1 MYCTNCGFRLEE
13 GDSFCSH
20 CGHKVGQKA
29 TSTENI
35 FENVPARRKFLKKDS
50 KIMAAPKSKLI
61 AGILAIVLGSA
72 GVHDFYLGYTSK
84 GIVHLLMYIFFMGWL
99 SQIWALVEALYIFT
113 GKISTDADGV
123 PLTDGF

>member
-1 MYCTNCGFRLEE
+1 MYCTNCGLQLED
-13 GDSFCSH
+13 GDAFCSH

-29 TSTENI
+29 NNIENI
-35 FENVPARRKFLKKDS
+35 FGSIADS
-50 KIMAAPKSKLI
+50 YNEIMSRPKSKLI

-72 GVHDFYLGYTSK
+72 GVHDFYLGYTGK
-84 GIVHLLMYIFFMGWL
+84 GIAHLLMYIFLLGWV

>member
-35 FENVPARRKFLKKDS
+35 FENVADS
-50 KIMAAPKSKLI
+50 YHKIMAAPKSKLI

-84 GIVHLLMYIFFMGWL
+84 GIAHLLMISIQNKKDRLIGCRHLIDFAGNL
-99 SQIWALVEALYIFT
+99 ISIQITQVHKNIRFLL
-113 GKISTDADGV
+113 
-123 PLTDGF
+123 